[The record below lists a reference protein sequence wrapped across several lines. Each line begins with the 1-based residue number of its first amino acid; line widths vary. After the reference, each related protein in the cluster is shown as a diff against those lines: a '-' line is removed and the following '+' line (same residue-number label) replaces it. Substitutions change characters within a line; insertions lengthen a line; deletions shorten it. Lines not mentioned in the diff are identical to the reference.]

1 MWVDKKEE
9 EEKCDPRNQIVAI
22 NRKLNIMFKILGE
35 KSTIFDLTLSNYTK
49 RNWFFFLS
57 FSRFVCIQKVKK
69 NETLGVT
76 AVVERRRTKGAT
88 HCWPTWAEQST
99 ARDPRD
105 CRGSLT
111 SKEGRK

>member
-1 MWVDKKEE
+1 MWVYKKEE

-35 KSTIFDLTLSNYTK
+35 KTLSNYTK

-57 FSRFVCIQKVKK
+57 FSGFVCIQKVKK

-88 HCWPTWAEQST
+88 HC
-99 ARDPRD
+99 
-105 CRGSLT
+105 
-111 SKEGRK
+111 